1 MSKKFTQL
9 PVSTTH
15 AEADVLAIVTDSDT
29 HQISIGKFLGV
40 QHPADTT
47 WDDLRIPATQFKQ
60 GATSKPDFDFTNV
73 GYLFD
78 PSSNEEVYMTCQMPH
93 NWAEGTNIKPHVHW
107 ITAASGVVVWRLEYR
122 WTNVGELIPG
132 SFTATTASVP
142 LFSWSTSSLHNI
154 TAFTDI
160 NGDGKT
166 LSSMLQIKLTRLAED
181 GADTYGSEALALE
194 FDIHYQIDSIG
205 SAQEYVK

>member
-9 PVSTTH
+9 PASTTH
-15 AEADVLAIVTDSDT
+15 VGTDILAIVTDDNTYRITIGEFLGIQHPSDT
-29 HQISIGKFLGV
+29 V
-40 QHPADTT
+40 

-78 PSSNEEVYMTCQMPH
+78 AGTNEEAYITCQMPH
-93 NWAEGTNIKPHVHW
+93 NWSEGTNLKPHVHW
-107 ITAASGVVVWRLEYR
+107 VTTASGVVVWRLEYR

-132 SFTATTASVP
+132 SFTATTASTP
-142 LFSWSTSSLHNI
+142 IFSWSTGSLHNI

-160 NGDGKT
+160 NGDSKT

-181 GADTYGSEALALE
+181 GADTYGSDALALE
-194 FDIHYQIDSIG
+194 LDIHYQIDSIG
-205 SAQEYVK
+205 STQEYVK